1 MNRHQSSL
9 DETKREAAERAAQEV
24 RSGMVVGLGTGST
37 ARFAVEAIGQRLAQG
52 ELENVCGIPTSI
64 RTRDLAVSVGI
75 PLTDLNAHP
84 VVDLT
89 LDGADEVDPEGN
101 LIKGG
106 GGALLREKIVA
117 SASRRVL
124 IMVDETKLVAR
135 LAVVFP
141 VPVEVVPF
149 GWKVNEVRL
158 CEFGADPILRVDAA
172 GTPFCTDEG
181 HHIIDCTFAG
191 GIADL
196 WATDSAIRS
205 LPGVVETGLFLG
217 MSPEVFVGRSA

>member
-1 MNRHQSSL
+1 MNRNRSDL
-9 DETKREAAERAAQEV
+9 DEAKREAAKRAAREV
-24 RSGMVVGLGTGST
+24 CSGMVVGLGTGST
-37 ARFAVEAIGQRLAQG
+37 ANFAVEAIGRRLAQG
-52 ELENVCGIPTSI
+52 ELENVCGIPTST
-64 RTRDLAVSVGI
+64 RTRDLAISVGI

-89 LDGADEVDPEGN
+89 LDGADEVDPAGN

-117 SASRRVL
+117 SASRRFL

-135 LAVVFP
+135 LAEAFP

-149 GWKVNEVRL
+149 GWKVQEVRL
-158 CEFGADPILRVDAA
+158 RELGSDPILRVDAA
-172 GTPFCTDEG
+172 GTPFRTDDG

-191 GIADL
+191 GITDL
-196 WATDSAIRS
+196 QATENAIRS
-205 LPGVVETGLFLG
+205 RPGVVETGLFLE
-217 MSPEVFVGRSA
+217 MSPEVFLGRSS